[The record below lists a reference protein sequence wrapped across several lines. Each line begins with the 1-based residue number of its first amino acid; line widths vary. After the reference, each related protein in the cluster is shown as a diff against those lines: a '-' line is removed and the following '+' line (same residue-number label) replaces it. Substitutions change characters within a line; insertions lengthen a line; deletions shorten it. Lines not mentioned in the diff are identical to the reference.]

1 MKKKNWKKKLSKINF
16 INLFGL
22 EVRKILFLGFTKC
35 KTEGN
40 KFLEIYLSGENFS
53 VKNWKKKIN
62 FINLFGYEEKIIFYD
77 FTSGKI

>member
-1 MKKKNWKKKLSKINF
+1 MYKTGTRRRNKINF

-53 VKNWKKKIN
+53 VKKK
-62 FINLFGYEEKIIFYD
+62 LEKEI
-77 FTSGKI
+77 K

>member
-1 MKKKNWKKKLSKINF
+1 M
-16 INLFGL
+16 
-22 EVRKILFLGFTKC
+22 RKILFLGFTKC

-62 FINLFGYEEKIIFYD
+62 FINLFCYEEKIIFYD
-77 FTSGKI
+77 FTSCKIEENGGK